1 VFNLEALGAP
11 IHREEI
17 DTIVKRLPSDKAPG
31 PDGFNGLFIKK
42 CWNIIKNDFYQL
54 CQDFFEGNIILEG
67 INNSFIVLISKKNN
81 PETVNDYRPISLM
94 NLAPKLVTKI
104 MADRL

>member
-42 CWNIIKNDFYQL
+42 CWNIIKNDFY
-54 CQDFFEGNIILEG
+54 
-67 INNSFIVLISKKNN
+67 
-81 PETVNDYRPISLM
+81 
-94 NLAPKLVTKI
+94 
-104 MADRL
+104 